1 LYLGKKNS
9 LICVN
14 NLETYCI
21 LIILMSANRSV
32 QAAQRRRTGP
42 SEAVPTRGPQPS
54 INSSQM
60 FANQARSNQRPIRQ
74 QYQSENNIANIG
86 KMTLPQAITLITL
99 RLGSLESKVLKL
111 NEMSSQVMGQ
121 SINEEG
127 MALIDQ
133 GVIDSIATRLES
145 LEKRSTT
152 TSSPEVNLLKQQIEA
167 LRQNII
173 HNKSISVK
181 ENKDLKLEIEN
192 LKQELFQ
199 TKELLSSIQN
209 ITMENNGKIM
219 ELSMNFYT
227 EDNFEEI
234 DNTNLDE
241 LQDVQYDN
249 DQIDLKHVI
258 EEDFNSSI
266 NNE

>member
-1 LYLGKKNS
+1 
-9 LICVN
+9 
-14 NLETYCI
+14 
-21 LIILMSANRSV
+21 MSANRSV
-32 QAAQRRRTGP
+32 QAAQRRRSGP
-42 SEAVPTRGPQPS
+42 VETVPTRGPQPS

-60 FANQARSNQRPIRQ
+60 FANQSRTPQRQSRQ
-74 QYQSENNIANIG
+74 QSENNIGNIG

-99 RLGSLESKVLKL
+99 RLGSLESKLMNM
-111 NEMSSQVMGQ
+111 NEMTPSGLNMSQGM
-121 SINEEG
+121 NEEN

-133 GVIDSIATRLES
+133 GIIDSIASRLES
-145 LEKRSTT
+145 LEKRSTS
-152 TSSPEVNLLKQQIEA
+152 TSSPEVNLLKQQIET
-167 LRQNII
+167 LKQNII
-173 HNKSISVK
+173 QNKSISVK

>member
-1 LYLGKKNS
+1 
-9 LICVN
+9 
-14 NLETYCI
+14 
-21 LIILMSANRSV
+21 MSANRSV
-32 QAAQRRRTGP
+32 QAAQRRRSGP
-42 SEAVPTRGPQPS
+42 VENVQTRGPQPS

-60 FANQARSNQRPIRQ
+60 FANQGRAPQRPSRQ
-74 QYQSENNIANIG
+74 QQSENNIANIG

-99 RLGSLESKVLKL
+99 RLGSLESKVLNM

-199 TKELLSSIQN
+199 TKELLSSIQK
-209 ITMENNGKIM
+209 ITIENNGKII

-227 EDNFEEI
+227 EENFEE
-234 DNTNLDE
+234 N
-241 LQDVQYDN
+241 DN
-249 DQIDLKHVI
+249 DDKLDVLQEAQYVNDGIVGIDLKQVI
-258 EEDFNSSI
+258 EGEINSSI
-266 NNE
+266 NDE

>member
-1 LYLGKKNS
+1 
-9 LICVN
+9 
-14 NLETYCI
+14 
-21 LIILMSANRSV
+21 MSANRSV
-32 QAAQRRRTGP
+32 QAAQRRRSGP
-42 SEAVPTRGPQPS
+42 VETVPTRGPQPS

-60 FANQARSNQRPIRQ
+60 FANQGRAPQRPSRQ
-74 QYQSENNIANIG
+74 QQSENNIANIG

-99 RLGSLESKVLKL
+99 RLGSLESKVLNM

-133 GVIDSIATRLES
+133 GVIDSIASRLES

-152 TSSPEVNLLKQQIEA
+152 TSTPEVNLLKQNIET
-167 LRQNII
+167 LKQTIIQN
-173 HNKSISVK
+173 KTISSK
-181 ENKDLKLEIEN
+181 ENKDLKLEIDN

-219 ELSMNFYT
+219 EMSMNFYT
-227 EDNFEEI
+227 EENFEEM
-234 DNTNLDE
+234 DNDNIDE
-241 LQDVQYDN
+241 LQDDEYVN
-249 DQIDLKHVI
+249 NEIVGINLKQVI
-258 EEDFNSSI
+258 EGEINSSI
-266 NNE
+266 NDE

>member
-1 LYLGKKNS
+1 
-9 LICVN
+9 
-14 NLETYCI
+14 
-21 LIILMSANRSV
+21 MSANRSV

-60 FANQARSNQRPIRQ
+60 FANQARSNQRPVRQ
-74 QYQSENNIANIG
+74 QSENNIGNIG

-99 RLGSLESKVLKL
+99 RLGSLESKVLNM

-199 TKELLSSIQN
+199 TKELLSSIQK
-209 ITMENNGKIM
+209 ITIENNGKII

-227 EDNFEEI
+227 EENFEE
-234 DNTNLDE
+234 N
-241 LQDVQYDN
+241 DN
-249 DQIDLKHVI
+249 DDKLDVLQEAQYVNDGIVGIDLKQVI
-258 EEDFNSSI
+258 EGEINSSI
-266 NNE
+266 NDE